1 MNNDNSILCFQVLG
15 MGKTWQG
22 GDIQNTVGGGQ
33 KVNLLREAM
42 APYKDLK
49 NRLVMFVDR

>member
-1 MNNDNSILCFQVLG
+1 